1 MEKLTGKN
9 KINVAVFI
17 SGRGSNLYNLIQF
30 SKKKS
35 DHSCSSEPVIK
46 TKDQI
51 DNNHILSRRE
61 THYVRR

>member
-30 SKKKS
+30 QKKK
-35 DHSCSSEPVIK
+35 IQK
-46 TKDQI
+46 L
-51 DNNHILSRRE
+51 ILN
-61 THYVRR
+61 